1 MSDVS
6 TNTLDGAATQPMT
19 RWDPMIVASIILTVG
34 ALAISLALL
43 FRPAPAAAAGG
54 AVATPVATP
63 VVQVHLPAPAPAPA
77 AGGATTPQ
85 TPFEQAMAERE
96 AVRLATDKAID
107 TARSSR
113 AAMRAPNEYRVGG

>member
-6 TNTLDGAATQPMT
+6 TNTLDGAATQAMT

-43 FRPAPAAAAGG
+43 FRPAPAAAPPA
-54 AVATPVATP
+54 AAATPVATP

-77 AGGATTPQ
+77 AGGATPQ

>member
-54 AVATPVATP
+54 AVATP